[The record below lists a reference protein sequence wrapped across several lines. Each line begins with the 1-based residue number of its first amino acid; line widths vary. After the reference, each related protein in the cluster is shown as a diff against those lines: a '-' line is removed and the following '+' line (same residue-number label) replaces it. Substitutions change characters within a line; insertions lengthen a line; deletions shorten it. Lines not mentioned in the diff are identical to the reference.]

1 MRSIYVFKVL
11 ENNVPIYIMISVS
24 LISNKLFKNEKVNF
38 FDCFLV
44 NENILFKTLSS
55 QLFSRK
61 T

>member
-1 MRSIYVFKVL
+1 MFKVL

-24 LISNKLFKNEKVNF
+24 LISNKLFKNEKVIF

-44 NENILFKTLSS
+44 NENILFETLSS
-55 QLFSRK
+55 QLFLRK

>member
-1 MRSIYVFKVL
+1 MFKVL

-44 NENILFKTLSS
+44 NENILFETLSS
-55 QLFSRK
+55 QLFLRK